1 MTTNIPLTTVITRC
15 PAPVDAPAEITDGL
29 LWIDF
34 VNVWVR
40 VTDEEIPNK
49 QYIINL
55 CDLYA
60 PKFYINSSSSD
71 YDDVNDM
78 LMHVKSALMAVQTV
92 DEGITLQGGD

>member
-1 MTTNIPLTTVITRC
+1 MTTSIPLSTVITRC
-15 PAPVDAPAEITDGL
+15 PAPVSTSAGITDAL
-29 LWIDF
+29 MWIDF

-60 PKFYINSSSSD
+60 PNVIVGNESSN
-71 YDDVNDM
+71 YVDVNNM
-78 LMHVKSALMAVQTV
+78 LMHVKSALTAVQTV
-92 DEGITLQGGD
+92 EETT